1 MHSPGGTGRYCAPA
15 FISCWKKPRAGVLL
29 LANIGGSM
37 IHIRNAREGET
48 EILTNIGLRSWRK
61 AMGSIGGSEAMLES
75 ASEAFSNFTRNVWL
89 TITVVELNGEVA
101 GWAAREALDETIS
114 DFWIDPD
121 YLRQGLGSALLARIE
136 EDVLGQGLEK
146 VSLQTHADNG
156 EAIGFFKA
164 HGYAI
169 HWLSVVYSPKLDRDV
184 PTIGLSKAL
193 VDSSDGTYGSGL

>member
-1 MHSPGGTGRYCAPA
+1 
-15 FISCWKKPRAGVLL
+15 
-29 LANIGGSM
+29 M

-61 AMGSIGGSEAMLES
+61 AMGSVGGSEAMMES
-75 ASEAFSNFTRNVWL
+75 ANDAFSNFTRDVWL

-136 EDVLGQGLEK
+136 QDILVQGLEK
-146 VSLQTHADNG
+146 VALQTHADNS

-169 HWLSVVYSPKLDRDV
+169 HWLSVVYSPKLDCDV
-184 PTIGLSKAL
+184 PTVGLAKTL
-193 VDSSDGTYGSGL
+193 VDGSDGTYGSRL

>member
-1 MHSPGGTGRYCAPA
+1 
-15 FISCWKKPRAGVLL
+15 
-29 LANIGGSM
+29 M

-61 AMGSIGGSEAMLES
+61 AMGSVGGSEAMLES
-75 ASEAFSNFTRNVWL
+75 ASDAFSNFTRDVWL
-89 TITVVELNGEVA
+89 TITVVELNGEIA

-136 EDVLGQGLEK
+136 QDVLGQGLEK

-184 PTIGLSKAL
+184 PTLGLAKTL

>member
-1 MHSPGGTGRYCAPA
+1 
-15 FISCWKKPRAGVLL
+15 
-29 LANIGGSM
+29 M

-61 AMGSIGGSEAMLES
+61 AMGSVGGSEAMMES
-75 ASEAFSNFTRNVWL
+75 ASDAFSNFTRDVWL

-136 EDVLGQGLEK
+136 EDILVQGLEK
-146 VSLQTHADNG
+146 VALQTHADNS

-169 HWLSVVYSPKLDRDV
+169 HWLSVVYSPKLDCDV
-184 PTIGLSKAL
+184 PTVGLSKTL
-193 VDSSDGTYGSGL
+193 IEGSDGTYGSRL

>member
-1 MHSPGGTGRYCAPA
+1 
-15 FISCWKKPRAGVLL
+15 
-29 LANIGGSM
+29 M
-37 IHIRNAREGET
+37 IHIRNAHEGET

-61 AMGSIGGSEAMLES
+61 AMGSIGGTDAMLEG
-75 ASEAFSNFTRNVWL
+75 ASDAFANFTRNVWL

-121 YLRQGLGSALLARIE
+121 FLRQGLGSALLERIE
-136 EDVLGQGLEK
+136 QDIREQGLEK
-146 VSLQTHADNG
+146 VSLQTHAGNA

-164 HGYAI
+164 RGYAI

-184 PTIGLSKAL
+184 PTVGLSKAL
-193 VDSSDGTYGSGL
+193 VDGGDGTYGTGI

>member
-1 MHSPGGTGRYCAPA
+1 
-15 FISCWKKPRAGVLL
+15 
-29 LANIGGSM
+29 M

-48 EILTNIGLRSWRK
+48 EVLTNIGLRSWRK

-75 ASEAFSNFTRNVWL
+75 ASEAFSNFTRDVWL

-136 EDVLGQGLEK
+136 EDVLEQGLER

-164 HGYAI
+164 HGYGI

-184 PTIGLSKAL
+184 PTVGLVKAL